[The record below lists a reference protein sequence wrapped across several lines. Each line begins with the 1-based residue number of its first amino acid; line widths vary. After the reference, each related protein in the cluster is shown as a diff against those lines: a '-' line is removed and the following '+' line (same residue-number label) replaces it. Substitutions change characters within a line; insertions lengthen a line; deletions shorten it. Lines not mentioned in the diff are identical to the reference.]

1 MRLKKL
7 SPDTRIV
14 FVTGYVQYAYD
25 AYQIR
30 AHSYILKPLEAEK
43 VREELKFLTNPFV
56 LVQDKLC
63 VRCFRHFEVY
73 WQDNP
78 LIFKRK
84 QTKELFAFLID
95 REGGACTAADCT
107 FAVSGEGS
115 GGQFFS
121 NGLRNDKPL

>member
-25 AYQIR
+25 TYQIR

-63 VRCFRHFEVY
+63 VRFRI
-73 WQDNP
+73 NC
-78 LIFKRK
+78 
-84 QTKELFAFLID
+84 AS
-95 REGGACTAADCT
+95 GALDI
-107 FAVSGEGS
+107 
-115 GGQFFS
+115 
-121 NGLRNDKPL
+121 LRYTGRTIP